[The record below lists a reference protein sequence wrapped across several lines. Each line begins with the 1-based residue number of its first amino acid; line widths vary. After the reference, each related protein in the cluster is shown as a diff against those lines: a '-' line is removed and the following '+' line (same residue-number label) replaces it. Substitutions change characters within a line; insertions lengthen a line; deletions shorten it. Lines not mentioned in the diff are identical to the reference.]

1 MDPKFA
7 QLMANQY
14 GWSEPS
20 LELGR
25 IACPPEAGQPQKLV
39 EVDVRLPLS
48 LGNRH
53 GLIAGATGTGKTRT
67 LQGMAE
73 QLSLNGVPV
82 FLADMKG
89 DLSGMAQPGAVNP
102 KLQNR
107 CDKLGITF
115 QGREFPV
122 EFLSLTGKHGIP
134 LRATVSSF
142 GPILLSKVLGLNET
156 QQSALAMI
164 FKFCDDRKLPLL
176 DFSDLRAV
184 LTFLT
189 NEGAPELKTYGGLST
204 ASVGVL
210 LRKMIELETQGGD
223 QFFGEPEFDP
233 DDLLRLA
240 PDGRGVISILE
251 IADLQDRPML
261 FSTFMMWLL
270 AALYRDL
277 PERGDADKPIL
288 AFFFDEAHFLFSDA
302 SKAFLDQLQQVVRLI
317 RSKGVGV
324 YFVTQTPKDVDPDVL
339 AQLGHRVQHALRAFT
354 PNDAK
359 ALKATVATFPMTEF
373 YDLEETLTMLG
384 IGEALITVLNP
395 RGVPT
400 SPAATVLRPP
410 VSVMGP
416 AEAGLME
423 KLIQS
428 SPLYKKYSTP
438 IDRESA
444 RELLA
449 KKMADMPDDEPIA
462 KQPAEE
468 KEEGGVLDTVGNVIK
483 SPLARAIGK
492 EVVRGLFGLLGPT
505 PKRRT
510 RRRTGLW

>member
-1 MDPKFA
+1 MDSTFA
-7 QLMANQY
+7 SFMANQY

-25 IACPPEAGQPQKLV
+25 AAYPPEAGQPQTLA
-39 EVDVRLPLS
+39 EVDVRLPLA

-53 GLIAGATGTGKTRT
+53 GLVAGATGTGKTRT

-82 FLADMKG
+82 FLADVKG
-89 DLSGMAQPGAVNP
+89 DLSGLAQPGAVNP
-102 KLQNR
+102 KLQDR
-107 CDKLGITF
+107 CSKLGISF

-122 EFLSLTGKHGIP
+122 EYLSLSGKNGIP

-156 QQSALAMI
+156 QQSSLTMV
-164 FKFCDDRKLPLL
+164 FKFCDDRQLPLL

-184 LTFLT
+184 LTYLT
-189 NEGAPELKTYGGLST
+189 GDGAAELKTYGGLST
-204 ASVGVL
+204 TSVGVL
-210 LRKMIELETQGGD
+210 LRKMVELEVQGGD
-223 QFFGEPEFDP
+223 KFFGEPEFDP
-233 DDLLRLA
+233 DDLLRTA

-277 PERGDADKPIL
+277 PERGDVDKPIL
-288 AFFFDEAHFLFSDA
+288 AFFFDEAHFLFDDA
-302 SKAFLDQLQQVVRLI
+302 SKAFLNQLQQVVRLI

-359 ALKATVATFPMTEF
+359 ALKATVATFPITKF
-373 YDLEETLTMLG
+373 YDLEETLTSLG
-384 IGEALITVLNP
+384 IGEALITVLDP

-400 SPAATVLRPP
+400 SPVATVLRPP
-410 VSVMGP
+410 LSVMGP
-416 AEAGLME
+416 AEPGLMD

-449 KKMADMPDDEPIA
+449 KKMVDMPDDEPVA
-462 KQPAEE
+462 KSKSAPQQ
-468 KEEGGVLDTVGNVIK
+468 EEGMLDKVAGVIN
-483 SPLARAIGK
+483 SPLGRQIGR